1 MYTTYVN
8 FKDQNYK
15 QVENFGWIV
24 TEKFYSFWL
33 NEDHSKVLS
42 IPVENVQY
50 VEDKL

>member
-1 MYTTYVN
+1 MYTTYVK
-8 FKDQNYK
+8 FKDQSYK

-24 TEKFYSFWL
+24 SEKFYSFCL
-33 NEDHSKVLS
+33 NEDNSKVLS